1 MSKIKVYGITTLNVN
16 GCKIHTLN
24 IRINPSSIILNKI
37 IEDPIWKDKH
47 TLGMSKGKT
56 VVTFTYTTTDE
67 NEFSVHAKRLHN
79 ILFAHKVDK
88 LIRESCF
95 VEKKEN
101 ILWETLAEI
110 KDVNGCL

>member
-1 MSKIKVYGITTLNVN
+1 MKVYGIKTLNVN

-24 IRINPSSIILNKI
+24 IRIHPSSIILNKI
-37 IEDPIWKDKH
+37 IEDPIWKDRH
-47 TLGMSKGKT
+47 TLGSYRGKS
-56 VVTFTYTTTDE
+56 VVKFTYTTTDAE
-67 NEFSVHAKRLHN
+67 EFHSHTKRLYN

-88 LIRESCF
+88 LIRESF
-95 VEKKEN
+95 FIEKKEN